1 MPQFLVEPSDVD
13 PGAGR
18 ARIRGDE
25 ARHLARVLRLAPG
38 ARVALCDGRGGRWEG
53 RLVAAGPP
61 AEVADLEPLP
71 PNEPPLEVEIL
82 QALIKGERWEWVLEK
97 GTELGVSRFRPVYAR
112 RSVARIPG
120 PKIAAR
126 TERWRRVAAA
136 AVKQCER
143 GRVPRVDPPV
153 DLAGA
158 IEALGTPGPGEARI
172 VWAERLPG
180 APGADG
186 PAAPG
191 RVILAVGPEGG
202 WDPGDRELL
211 EAAGFVARPLG
222 PRVLRAETA
231 AVAGVV
237 WAMARWGDLER
248 GAPGW

>member
-1 MPQFLVEPSDVD
+1 MPQFLVEPPDVD
-13 PGAGR
+13 PRAGR

-38 ARVALCDGRGGRWEG
+38 ARVALCDGRGRRWEG
-53 RLVAAGPP
+53 RLVAVGPP
-61 AEVADLEPLP
+61 AEVVGLKPLP
-71 PNEPPLEVEIL
+71 SNEPPVEVEML
-82 QALIKGERWEWVLEK
+82 QALIRGERWEWALEK
-97 GTELGVSRFRPVYAR
+97 ATELGVTRFRPVYAR

-120 PKIAAR
+120 PKVAAR
-126 TERWRRVAAA
+126 TGRWRRIVAA

-153 DLAGA
+153 ALPGA
-158 IEALGTPGPGEARI
+158 LEALVPAAPGEARI
-172 VWAERLPG
+172 VWAERLAG
-180 APGADG
+180 APGADP
-186 PAAPG
+186 PAAPR

-211 EAAGFVARPLG
+211 EGAGFVPRPLG

-237 WAMARWGDLER
+237 WAMARWGDLEQ